1 MEIFIWV
8 NHKTRISKSSNMKL
22 VNDLKEEMNKTFKE
36 VCENTKTIKTKKQ
49 TNKKKNPK
57 KPSGIK

>member
-1 MEIFIWV
+1 
-8 NHKTRISKSSNMKL
+8 MKL
-22 VNDLKEEMNKTFKE
+22 VNDLKEEMNKSFKE

-57 KPSGIK
+57 KPSGIKQ